1 MSRTSVE
8 SINYNLLPVTLD
20 NLRRDALPLGTEIL
34 SGGDQLDKPVRWAA
48 VTLPGGGL
56 PYLEGGEVL
65 LVLPDLTDNL
75 TLIRLIEAAQQTDV
89 VAMLTVTDWP
99 SAVLAAA
106 QSARITVLQ
115 LPAGCRIREVEQ
127 SIISML
133 LNRTQHLEQRSV
145 QIYQQLVQLASENSG
160 LDRIIHELT
169 RVIDKAVLVQD
180 KRLYAEVS
188 AVPPRFADD
197 WDRLLPRL
205 TQLKDLPVSFQDRH
219 RLPLRTTPTL
229 LQPIPD
235 TGYSRLITPIV
246 TQNTGRGYVSFIAL
260 AEDFSEIDSMISR
273 HAAVI
278 CALEMARAK
287 AINEIEKRLRG
298 DFLDNLVMG
307 IGSVNES
314 EAIAEGDRFGHD
326 MSSPHV
332 ALILRWLNNAPGSPT
347 PSPRRLETLVNGL
360 ITRRPQAIFARLRE
374 TEVRIFYASDSASP
388 IQAARQLA
396 KEFQDAARHEYSG
409 MALAIGIGS
418 VAPHIGDWRTSY
430 LEAVQAADFARRL
443 KSEKPLYIGDLGIYT
458 FLARPEYRRDLL
470 ALRDGTIGSLLGYE
484 EKQRSDLLL
493 TLNAFFEAHGNHTQT
508 AELLNIHRNTLSYR
522 MGRIAE
528 ITGLDLNQPDVRL
541 AVHLALKVHK
551 LLGAGE

>member
-1 MSRTSVE
+1 MSREREPVNPSE
-8 SINYNLLPVTLD
+8 LLPITLD
-20 NLRRDALPLGTEIL
+20 SLRRDVLPLGTTVL
-34 SGGDQLDKPVRWAA
+34 TSGAAPDSLVRWVA
-48 VTLPGGGL
+48 VTLPDGGL
-56 PYLEGGEVL
+56 PYLEGGEAL
-65 LVLPDLTDNL
+65 LILPDIADSVR
-75 TLIRLIEAAQQTDV
+75 LIRLIDAARKV
-89 VAMLTVTDWP
+89 EVSVLLTLTEWP
-99 SAVLAAA
+99 AAAVAAA
-106 QSARITVLQ
+106 QSAALTVFQ
-115 LPAGCRIREVEQ
+115 LPDGFRVRDIEQ
-127 SIISML
+127 SILAALI
-133 LNRTQHLEQRSV
+133 NRRQHLEQRGV
-145 QIYQQLVQLASENSG
+145 QVYQQLVQLASENSG
-160 LDRIIHELT
+160 LDRIIHELA
-169 RVIDKAVLVQD
+169 RMIDKAILVQD

-188 AVPPRFADD
+188 AIPPRFTAD

-205 TQLKDLPVSFQDRH
+205 TQPKELPISFQDRH

-229 LQPIPD
+229 LQPIAD
-235 TGYSRLITPIV
+235 TPYARLITPVV
-246 TQNTGRGYVSFIAL
+246 TQGVGRGYISFVART
-260 AEDFSEIDSMISR
+260 EDFAEIDHVISR

-287 AINEIEKRLRG
+287 AISEIEKRLRG

-314 EAIAEGDRFGHD
+314 EAVAEGDRFGHD

-332 ALILRWLNNAPGSPT
+332 ALILRWQISAPGSQP

-360 ITRRPQAIFARLRE
+360 IARRPQAIFARLRE
-374 TEVRIFYASDSASP
+374 NEVRIFYASDSGNP

-396 KEFQDAARHEYSG
+396 KEFQDSARQEYAG
-409 MALAIGIGS
+409 TALAIGIGS
-418 VAPHIGDWRTSY
+418 VAPHVADWRSSY

-443 KSEKPLYIGDLGIYT
+443 KSDKPLYIGDLGIYT
-458 FLARPEYRRDLL
+458 FLARSEYRRDLL
-470 ALRDGTIGSLLGYE
+470 TLRDSTIGSLLGYE

-551 LLGAGE
+551 LLGAGD

>member
-1 MSRTSVE
+1 MARDTAN
-8 SINYNLLPVTLD
+8 SIDLTPITLEA
-20 NLRRDALPLGTEIL
+20 LRRDALPLGTEIL
-34 SGGDQLDKPVRWAA
+34 TGGDKLDRSVRWAA
-48 VTLPGGGL
+48 LTLPGGGL

-65 LVLPDLTDNL
+65 LIFPDLTDSF
-75 TLIRLIEAAQQTDV
+75 TLAQLVESAHHMNVAALI
-89 VAMLTVTDWP
+89 TVNDWP
-99 SAVLAAA
+99 SSALAAA
-106 QSARITVLQ
+106 QSVQLPVLQ
-115 LPAGCRIREVEQ
+115 LPTGCRIRDVEQ
-127 SIISML
+127 SIVSL
-133 LNRTQHLEQRSV
+133 LINRTQHLEQRSV

-160 LDRIIHELT
+160 LDRIIHELA

-188 AVPPRFADD
+188 AIPPRFVAD

-219 RLPLRTTPTL
+219 RLPLRTTLTL
-229 LQPIPD
+229 LQPITD
-235 TGYSRLITPIV
+235 SGYARLITPIV
-246 TQNTGRGYVSFIAL
+246 TQNVGRGYVSFIART
-260 AEDFSEIDSMISR
+260 EDFSEIDSLISR

-287 AINEIEKRLRG
+287 AISEIEKRLRG

-314 EAIAEGDRFGHD
+314 EAVAEGDRFGHD

-332 ALILRWLNNAPGSPT
+332 ALILRWQNAAPGSPT

-396 KEFQDAARHEYSG
+396 KEFQDAARHEYTGTS
-409 MALAIGIGS
+409 LAIGIGS
-418 VAPHIGDWRTSY
+418 VAAHIGDWRASY

-443 KSEKPLYIGDLGIYT
+443 KSDKPLYIGDLGIYT

-470 ALRDGTIGSLLGYE
+470 ALRDSTIGSLLGYE

-541 AVHLALKVHK
+541 AVHLALKVHR